1 MGEVLTEIDDKLQ
14 SWISK
19 QQMFFVATA
28 PLSSN
33 GHINCSP
40 KGSDSFRVIDP
51 KTVAY
56 QDLTGSGI
64 ETVAHLQENGRIVIM
79 FCAFAG
85 APKIIRLH
93 GQGTPLF
100 PDSANYQQIARLFH
114 PHPGERS
121 IIKIDVQRIATSCG
135 YSVPL
140 YDYVDGRDVLDKWTE
155 QKSPAELVA
164 YRQQKNQLSID
175 GLPGLSF

>member
-1 MGEVLTEIDDKLQ
+1 MGEILTEIDDKLQ
-14 SWISK
+14 SWINK

-28 PLSSN
+28 PLSAS

-40 KGSDSFRVIDP
+40 KGSDSFRVINSL
-51 KTVAY
+51 TVAY

-64 ETVAHLQENGRIVIM
+64 ETIAHLQENARIVIM

-85 APKIIRLH
+85 APQIVRLH
-93 GQGTPLF
+93 GNGTPLF
-100 PDSANYQQIARLFH
+100 PDSADYQQIAKLFH
-114 PHPGERS
+114 PHPGERA

-140 YDYVDGRDVLDKWTE
+140 YDYVDGRDVLDKWSE

-164 YRQQKNQLSID
+164 YRQKKNQSSID